1 MATGILGQ
9 SSPTANTNTTVYTVP
24 AGVSTTFNISITNTS
39 GSTAVVNVAVSAA
52 GTPTSSEYIEF
63 QTIIPPFSE
72 LERGGIVAQTGKNV
86 VVNAS
91 VAGCSVSVYGFE
103 Q

>member
-1 MATGILGQ
+1 MANGILGQ
-9 SSPTANTNTTVYTVP
+9 SSPAASTNTTVYTVP
-24 AGVSTTFNISITNTS
+24 AGVSATFNVSISNTS
-39 GSTAVVNVAVSAA
+39 GTSASVNVAVAA
-52 GTPTSSEYIEF
+52 TGTPSASEYIEY
-63 QTIIPPFSE
+63 QTIIPPLGV